1 VAGKIWENP
10 RENPTNLGISK
21 RNWKNHFGIF
31 NLLLCLVGAGH
42 YLFTESSNRVLNGT
56 ARLFSPV
63 YGPPKASAAVNEEVC
78 FSFWFHMYGSTT
90 GKIVELHPDIILY
103 KFSYFYY

>member
-10 RENPTNLGISK
+10 TNLGISE
-21 RNWKNHFGIF
+21 RNGKNNFGILNF
-31 NLLLCLVGAGH
+31 FLCLVGEGH
-42 YLFTESSNRVLNGT
+42 YLFIESFNRVLNGT

-78 FSFWFHMYGSTT
+78 FSFWFHMYGSTA
-90 GKIVELHPDIILY
+90 GKMLHPDIIL
-103 KFSYFYY
+103 